1 MKAAGIDCGT
11 NSLRLLVIDD
21 AAGPPVEVCR
31 ELRMVRLGQGVD
43 ATGEFH
49 PDALARVF
57 AATDEYAA
65 IIAELGVERV
75 RFAATSA
82 ARDVANRELF
92 FAGIRQRLG
101 VEPEVL
107 SGHEEA
113 ELSYRAA
120 VAAVGG
126 GSGEPV
132 LVTDVGGGSSEL
144 VIGAGDQVGTAV
156 SLDVG
161 AVRLRERYLDDDP
174 PTSAQ
179 LTAASAYVDELLD
192 AVELTAVRSWV
203 GVAGTVTSLAA
214 VQLGLQEYD
223 RSRVHGAR
231 VSLTDLRT
239 LAQRTARAT
248 VAELIAWGPIN
259 PKRCEVI
266 GGGALIIDRIAARVA
281 VDELIVS
288 EADILDG
295 LATSLL

>member
-1 MKAAGIDCGT
+1 MRAAGIDCGT
-11 NSLRLLVIDD
+11 NSLRLLVVDD
-21 AAGPPVEVCR
+21 ASGTPVEVCR

-57 AATDEYAA
+57 AAADEYAA

-92 FAGIRQRLG
+92 FAGIHERLG
-101 VEPEVL
+101 VIPEVL
-107 SGHEEA
+107 SGQEEA
-113 ELSYRAA
+113 ELSFRAA
-120 VAAVGG
+120 VTAVGTAA
-126 GSGEPV
+126 EPV

-144 VIGAGDQVGTAV
+144 VIGVSDQVGTAV

-161 AVRLRERYLDDDP
+161 AVRLRERYLHDDP
-174 PTSAQ
+174 PTPAQ
-179 LTAASAYVDELLD
+179 LAAASAVVDELLA
-192 AVELTAVRSWV
+192 AVDLTTVRSWV

-214 VQLGLQEYD
+214 VHLGLAEYD

-231 VSLTDLRT
+231 LPLAEVRA
-239 LAQRTARAT
+239 LAQQTTQAT
-248 VAELIAWGPIN
+248 VAELMAWGPIN

-266 GGGALIIDRIAARVA
+266 GGGALIIDRIAARLA
-281 VDELIVS
+281 VSELVVS

>member
-1 MKAAGIDCGT
+1 MRVAGIDCGT
-11 NSLRLLVIDD
+11 NSLRLLVVDD
-21 AAGPPVEVCR
+21 SSGAPVEVCR

-65 IIAELGVERV
+65 IIAQLDVERV

-82 ARDVANRELF
+82 ARDVSNRELF
-92 FAGIRQRLG
+92 FAGIRERLG
-101 VEPEVL
+101 VQPEVL

-113 ELSYRAA
+113 ELSFRAA
-120 VAAVGG
+120 VAAVGAAA
-126 GSGEPV
+126 EPV

-161 AVRLRERYLDDDP
+161 AVRLRERYLHDDP
-174 PTSAQ
+174 PTAAQ
-179 LTAASAYVDELLD
+179 LAAATAAVDKLLD
-192 AVELTAVRSWV
+192 AVDLTTVRSWV

-214 VQLGLQEYD
+214 VQLGLDEYD
-223 RSRVHGAR
+223 RSLVHGAR
-231 VSLTDLRT
+231 VPLPDVRT
-239 LAQRTARAT
+239 LAQRTAQAR
-248 VAELIAWGPIN
+248 VADLIALGPIN

-266 GGGALIIDRIAARVA
+266 GGGALIIDRIAARLA
-281 VDELIVS
+281 VDELVVS